1 MLTIRLVVDNFGPG
15 EMCERMPAHFSQPAP
30 ISPHMN
36 TRLLITLL
44 CAGAVALA
52 CGSLTRHDAAPAR
65 VSRVAAAP
73 AAKHVAKNALPTTP
87 PNLNGNFA
95 VNIEPHALRFALK
108 VTNDSKKHVELA
120 FPNGQQYD
128 FAVLD
133 SVGREVYR
141 WGAGR
146 MFTQSVQNKLI
157 EGEETVHIDE
167 RAEMTLPHGKYIAVA
182 TLRSTNFPIS
192 ERSTFE
198 LR

>member
-1 MLTIRLVVDNFGPG
+1 
-15 EMCERMPAHFSQPAP
+15 
-30 ISPHMN
+30 MN

-52 CGSLTRHDAAPAR
+52 CGSLTRHDAPATHVTSSHVAATTVAARHAAPLP
-65 VSRVAAAP
+65 AAAP
-73 AAKHVAKNALPTTP
+73 NV
-87 PNLNGNFA
+87 NGNFA
-95 VNIEPHALRFALK
+95 VKVEPHALRFALK
-108 VTNDSKKHVELA
+108 LTNDSRKHVELA
-120 FPNGQQYD
+120 FPSGQQYD

-146 MFTQSVQNKLI
+146 MFTQSMQVKLI

-167 RAEMTLPHGKYIAVA
+167 RAEMTLPHGRYVAVA
-182 TLRSTNFPIS
+182 TLHSSNFPIS